1 MATEM
6 IGFDSQPF
14 AIVVWLKDGEEK
26 YKTICYS
33 KDEVYETTRR
43 SRIEGDFYFGKDYF
57 IIQDFVMLKTC
68 NTKKA
73 PPWQERNVI

>member
-6 IGFDSQPF
+6 IGFDSQPY

-33 KDEVYETTRR
+33 KNEVYEATKR
-43 SRIEGDFYFGKDYF
+43 SRIKGDFYFQMDYF
-57 IIQDFVMLKTC
+57 IMQNFVMHKTC

-73 PPWQERNVI
+73 PPVRSAM